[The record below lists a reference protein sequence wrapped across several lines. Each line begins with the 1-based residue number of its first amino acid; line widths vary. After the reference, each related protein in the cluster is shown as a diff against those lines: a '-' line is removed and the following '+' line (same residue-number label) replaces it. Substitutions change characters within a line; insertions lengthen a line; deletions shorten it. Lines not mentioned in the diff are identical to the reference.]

1 MYLLGVDLGTTYTAA
16 ATNRSGRV
24 EIANLG
30 NRTPTVP
37 SVLYLREDGS
47 VVVGEAALRRAIDE
61 PHRVVREFKRRVG
74 DPTPI
79 IVGGAPR
86 SAELLMS
93 EMLRW
98 VVASVSDREGG
109 VADWVAVT
117 HPANWGL
124 YKQDLLTQGIR
135 AAGLERFS
143 LLTEPQAAA
152 VFYASQER
160 VEPGTVVAVYDLGG
174 GTFDVAVL
182 RKGEMGFEILGS
194 PEGLDRLGGIDFDE
208 AVFQHVLRSLGGSL
222 DELDPDDPAVVGA
235 VSRLRHDCVEAKE
248 VLSTDVDVVIP
259 VILPGMQSQVRLTRP
274 EFEAMI
280 RPSLA
285 DSIEG
290 MRRALRSA
298 GVEPAALNRVLL
310 VGGSSRIPLVAQMV
324 GAALAR
330 PVAIDAHP
338 KHAVALGAALAL
350 ADLRRSSGKSS
361 RSGSG
366 PAPTPSARPVS
377 SPAPFAPPGAPGA
390 QPVRP
395 VAPGSSSRPPV
406 PTVAPLATHVGQ
418 RSAPSGP
425 APSGPA
431 PSGPAPSGPVPV
443 APRPQPPPVVLPPS
457 PHAPPA
463 QQPAPP
469 RPAQVSA
476 PSGRVGPVPPPQ
488 VGPLAPPA
496 PGSTGGRGGPLP
508 TAGLPPELVPRDFI
522 TGQVPVPGPRPTVQ
536 PSIGVP
542 SILPPRHHGGVG
554 GSGGAGSS
562 KGSGGSKK
570 LVVVLVVIA
579 LLAALGALIFALAGG
594 GGSEDSTR
602 PLRAEPGR
610 AAVVAARGGFDSE
623 LGAGSELGPSSRS
636 PSIPAPW
643 GSA

>member
-37 SVLYLREDGS
+37 SVIYLREDGS

-222 DELDPDDPAVVGA
+222 DDLDPDDPAVVGA

-298 GVEPAALNRVLL
+298 GVEPAGLNRVLL

-350 ADLRRSSGKSS
+350 ADLRRASGKSA
-361 RSGSG
+361 RSGSA
-366 PAPTPSARPVS
+366 PALTPAAPTPVAPSTPSSAFPAPPSAPSVRVGPPPARPS
-377 SPAPFAPPGAPGA
+377 STGSAPSPP
-390 QPVRP
+390 
-395 VAPGSSSRPPV
+395 SSRPPV
-406 PTVAPLATHVGQ
+406 PTVAPLAGHVAP
-418 RSAPSGP
+418 RSA
-425 APSGPA
+425 A
-431 PSGPAPSGPVPV
+431 SGPVAPV
-443 APRPQPPPVVLPPS
+443 APPTLPRSQQPGVVLPPS

-463 QQPAPP
+463 QQFAPAPAP
-469 RPAQVSA
+469 RTSA
-476 PSGRVGPVPPPQ
+476 PSGRVGPLPAPSVGPPP
-488 VGPLAPPA
+488 PPA

-508 TAGLPPELVPRDFI
+508 TAGLPPELVPHDFV
-522 TGQVPVPGPRPTVQ
+522 TGQVPGSRASVQ
-536 PSIGVP
+536 PSFGGP
-542 SILPPRHHGGVG
+542 SSLSSSHPGSVG
-554 GSGGAGSS
+554 GSGSPG
-562 KGSGGSKK
+562 GSGGSKK
-570 LVVVLVVIA
+570 VVVVLVVIA
-579 LLAALGALIFALAGG
+579 LLAALGALIFALAS
-594 GGSEDSTR
+594 GGSSDT
-602 PLRAEPGR
+602 LDEPRREASPG
-610 AAVVAARGGFDSE
+610 VVSADGFE
-623 LGAGSELGPSSRS
+623 RQLGDGPDLQR
-636 PSIPAPW
+636 
-643 GSA
+643 